1 MRHLKQT
8 LAFAAAMTLCACNV
22 EPDMSNR
29 FTFTGQTVTDF
40 LLSNDSI
47 FSSFNYILRRS
58 GQDRILSSYG
68 NYTCFAPKNGAVE
81 AYIDSLWND
90 RESVDEDGNLLH
102 NGLTDNSLEGLTDSL
117 CTDIAMY
124 HLMKTELTTTQMLT
138 AGGATYRTMLGRFIT
153 AGGRGSQILVNEGA
167 PIDRQ
172 MCDNKVENGIVH
184 AIGRCIP
191 RSNRMVVQELK
202 ADSAHFAIF
211 YEALCATGIDA
222 LLAEDDKQLAA
233 PAPDPV
239 AGYYTPT
246 VCKRGFTLFAEPDAV
261 FHANGIHS
269 LADLAERCR
278 EWYGKCATG
287 QRSMDE
293 GWYDWF
299 RNNNIAVDTGD
310 DYTKEN
316 NVLHMFVAY
325 HVLRA
330 AVNPDIL
337 AFKKNTYV
345 GNGWLGE
352 AYDYY
357 ETMLPKTLVKAWMVY
372 DKATGRYNTLLN
384 RYVRNNTLTDGVETL
399 GSDAMH
405 EVVAEGIGMDLDAVK
420 RPLNGYIYPLD
431 GILLYDGKVP
441 LGVLNERLR
450 FDALTLCRETMD
462 NGFRGATISEITALN
477 AGKSAPRIRYP
488 IDYFDNVKVFNGNNT
503 KFDQTVVPDPDGK
516 AWALY
521 KADSFQ
527 GMGVFDFAIKLP
539 PVPDGTYE
547 LRVDLDCMEHGS
559 MVQYYLGDTP
569 DINAFEPLGVPMDM
583 RIPQNDFT
591 DPRVVAMGCVPLDD
605 PENYPEAYADR
616 GVFMVRAADP
626 AGPWSDP
633 LMVIEGKGYIDT
645 TPLWDDDGRC
655 YLVNG
660 WANSR
665 IGFNGVLTVRELS
678 ADGTRPIGDP
688 CIVFDGDATRNVT
701 TEGPKFYK
709 RDGWYWILCPA
720 GGVAGGW
727 QLAMRSRSPYGPYE
741 WRRVLQRGTT
751 AVNGPHQGGWVHT
764 VYGEDWFVHFQ
775 DKGPYGRVCH
785 LQPVDW
791 SSGWPVMGR
800 GGEPVLTHRKPKSD
814 SKVVV
819 NPAESDEFG
828 SPRLGLQWQWQA
840 DYDDSFGQ
848 TTGMGFYRLFT
859 FNLPRLGSVANL
871 WLVPN
876 MLLQKTPAD
885 EFTATARISDFCSR
899 NNGQYMGLICMS
911 AQYSSVGL
919 MRTDS
924 GFELQ
929 VRHNP
934 RARNL
939 RAADSVTVVATLAPT
954 AKGTPRK
961 GRPAEMHIGDVYLR
975 MTVRARRVSYAYST
989 DGRHWHRA
997 GSEYAMGKGRWIGSK
1012 IDFFAA
1018 DPNGSGRKGFVDIDW
1033 FRVGR

>member
-8 LAFAAAMTLCACNV
+8 LAFAAAMALCACNV

-330 AVNPDIL
+330 AVHPDIL

-720 GGVAGGW
+720 GSVAGG
-727 QLAMRSRSPYGPYE
+727 LAAGHAQPLALRPLRVAASAAAGHHGRQRPAPGRVGAHGLRRRLVCALPRQGPLRARLPPAARRLE
-741 WRRVLQRGTT
+741 QRLARDGARERACAHPPQAQVGQQGGGKPRRVRRVRLAPARP
-751 AVNGPHQGGWVHT
+751 AVAVA
-764 VYGEDWFVHFQ
+764 
-775 DKGPYGRVCH
+775 GRLRRLFRPDHGHGVLPPVH
-785 LQPVDW
+785 LQPAAARQR
-791 SSGWPVMGR
+791 GQPVARAQHAFAEDTGR
-800 GGEPVLTHRKPKSD
+800 RVHRHGAHIRLLLAQQRPVHGPDLHVGAILVGGPHAHRQ
-814 SKVVV
+814 
-819 NPAESDEFG
+819 
-828 SPRLGLQWQWQA
+828 R
-840 DYDDSFGQ
+840 
-848 TTGMGFYRLFT
+848 
-859 FNLPRLGSVANL
+859 
-871 WLVPN
+871 
-876 MLLQKTPAD
+876 
-885 EFTATARISDFCSR
+885 
-899 NNGQYMGLICMS
+899 
-911 AQYSSVGL
+911 
-919 MRTDS
+919 
-924 GFELQ
+924 
-929 VRHNP
+929 
-934 RARNL
+934 L
-939 RAADSVTVVATLAPT
+939 RAAGAPQPQGPQP
-954 AKGTPRK
+954 ACRRQRDG
-961 GRPAEMHIGDVYLR
+961 GGHARPHGQGHPAQG
-975 MTVRARRVSYAYST
+975 
-989 DGRHWHRA
+989 
-997 GSEYAMGKGRWIGSK
+997 
-1012 IDFFAA
+1012 
-1018 DPNGSGRKGFVDIDW
+1018 PSGRDAHRRRLPAHDG
-1033 FRVGR
+1033 

>member
-1 MRHLKQT
+1 
-8 LAFAAAMTLCACNV
+8 
-22 EPDMSNR
+22 
-29 FTFTGQTVTDF
+29 
-40 LLSNDSI
+40 
-47 FSSFNYILRRS
+47 
-58 GQDRILSSYG
+58 
-68 NYTCFAPKNGAVE
+68 
-81 AYIDSLWND
+81 
-90 RESVDEDGNLLH
+90 
-102 NGLTDNSLEGLTDSL
+102 
-117 CTDIAMY
+117 
-124 HLMKTELTTTQMLT
+124 MLT

-399 GSDAMH
+399 GSDSMH

-626 AGPWSDP
+626 AGPWSAP

-720 GGVAGGW
+720 GAWPGAGSWPCAAARPTALTSGGECCSGAPRPSTARTRAGGCT
-727 QLAMRSRSPYGPYE
+727 RS
-741 WRRVLQRGTT
+741 T
-751 AVNGPHQGGWVHT
+751 AKTGLCT
-764 VYGEDWFVHFQ
+764 
-775 DKGPYGRVCH
+775 
-785 LQPVDW
+785 
-791 SSGWPVMGR
+791 
-800 GGEPVLTHRKPKSD
+800 
-814 SKVVV
+814 SKT
-819 NPAESDEFG
+819 
-828 SPRLGLQWQWQA
+828 R
-840 DYDDSFGQ
+840 
-848 TTGMGFYRLFT
+848 
-859 FNLPRLGSVANL
+859 
-871 WLVPN
+871 
-876 MLLQKTPAD
+876 
-885 EFTATARISDFCSR
+885 
-899 NNGQYMGLICMS
+899 
-911 AQYSSVGL
+911 
-919 MRTDS
+919 
-924 GFELQ
+924 
-929 VRHNP
+929 
-934 RARNL
+934 
-939 RAADSVTVVATLAPT
+939 APT
-954 AKGTPRK
+954 GASATCSP
-961 GRPAEMHIGDVYLR
+961 
-975 MTVRARRVSYAYST
+975 ST
-989 DGRHWHRA
+989 GAAA
-997 GSEYAMGKGRWIGSK
+997 G
-1012 IDFFAA
+1012 
-1018 DPNGSGRKGFVDIDW
+1018 P
-1033 FRVGR
+1033 

>member
-1 MRHLKQT
+1 MVAWLS
-8 LAFAAAMTLCACNV
+8 AAAATAAAQYRSEV
-22 EPDMSNR
+22 WSPDNGDGTYTNPVINADYSDPDVVAVGADYYL
-29 FTFTGQTVTDF
+29 TA
-40 LLSNDSI
+40 
-47 FSSFNYILRRS
+47 SSFNCMPGLPILHSR
-58 GQDRILSSYG
+58 D
-68 NYTCFAPKNGAVE
+68 
-81 AYIDSLWND
+81 
-90 RESVDEDGNLLH
+90 
-102 NGLTDNSLEGLTDSL
+102 
-117 CTDIAMY
+117 
-124 HLMKTELTTTQMLT
+124 
-138 AGGATYRTMLGRFIT
+138 
-153 AGGRGSQILVNEGA
+153 LVNWEIIG
-167 PIDRQ
+167 
-172 MCDNKVENGIVH
+172 H
-184 AIGRCIP
+184 AL
-191 RSNRMVVQELK
+191 RSQFP
-202 ADSAHFAIF
+202 DSV
-211 YEALCATGIDA
+211 AT
-222 LLAEDDKQLAA
+222 Q
-233 PAPDPV
+233 
-239 AGYYTPT
+239 
-246 VCKRGFTLFAEPDAV
+246 
-261 FHANGIHS
+261 H
-269 LADLAERCR
+269 
-278 EWYGKCATG
+278 
-287 QRSMDE
+287 
-293 GWYDWF
+293 
-299 RNNNIAVDTGD
+299 
-310 DYTKEN
+310 
-316 NVLHMFVAY
+316 
-325 HVLRA
+325 
-330 AVNPDIL
+330 
-337 AFKKNTYV
+337 
-345 GNGWLGE
+345 
-352 AYDYY
+352 
-357 ETMLPKTLVKAWMVY
+357 
-372 DKATGRYNTLLN
+372 
-384 RYVRNNTLTDGVETL
+384 
-399 GSDAMH
+399 
-405 EVVAEGIGMDLDAVK
+405 
-420 RPLNGYIYPLD
+420 
-431 GILLYDGKVP
+431 
-441 LGVLNERLR
+441 
-450 FDALTLCRETMD
+450 
-462 NGFRGATISEITALN
+462 
-477 AGKSAPRIRYP
+477 
-488 IDYFDNVKVFNGNNT
+488 
-503 KFDQTVVPDPDGK
+503 
-516 AWALY
+516 
-521 KADSFQ
+521 
-527 GMGVFDFAIKLP
+527 GMGVYAPSIRHH
-539 PVPDGTYE
+539 DGYF
-547 LRVDLDCMEHGS
+547 
-559 MVQYYLGDTP
+559 YIYWGDP
-569 DINAFEPLGVPMDM
+569 
-583 RIPQNDFT
+583 
-591 DPRVVAMGCVPLDD
+591 
-605 PENYPEAYADR
+605 DR
-616 GVFMVRAADP
+616 GVFMVKAADP

-929 VRHNP
+929 VRYNP

-989 DGRHWHRA
+989 DGRHWHKA
-997 GSEYAMGKGRWIGSK
+997 GGEYAMGKGRWIGSK
-1012 IDFFAA
+1012 IGFFAA